1 MKLLFCALFAGLIFG
16 ACFLVDRGVAALK
29 GRVGQSGVVRMP
41 LRYPVLAGALILGA
55 AVLAF
60 TAWQRKSLLYGLAAG
75 VFAAVALY
83 ALYAYCTTGI
93 RYGETGFTFRRGRLR
108 RTFQFVD
115 ISGQRVAI
123 TRRGCC
129 LVLCLGEAEV
139 VLYSNMQGFSP
150 FLEAAYLAW
159 CQAKQLDP
167 QAQDFHNPA
176 DYRWFP
182 DQPEKERQ

>member
-16 ACFLVDRGVAALK
+16 ACFLVDRGIAAVK
-29 GRVGQSGVVRMP
+29 GRAGQSGVVRMP
-41 LRYPVLAGALILGA
+41 LRYPVLAGVLILGA

-60 TAWQRKSLLYGLAAG
+60 TAWQRKSLLYGLAGA
-75 VFAAVALY
+75 VFAAVAVY
-83 ALYAYCTTGI
+83 ALYAYCTTSI
-93 RYGETGFTFRRGRLR
+93 RYGKTAFTFRRGRLR
-108 RTFQFVD
+108 REFQFGE
-115 ISGQRVAI
+115 ISGQRVAV

-129 LVLCLGEAEV
+129 LVLCLGESEV

-167 QAQDFHNPA
+167 ETQEFYHPA

-182 DQPEKERQ
+182 DQPEKES